1 MATKTLVLVRHG
13 QYSAKTET
21 SEESLTAL
29 GRKQA
34 RLAGKRLKEYKF
46 DKIHCSTMPRAI
58 ETTKIICGEMRV
70 TKKALQTDNLRECV
84 PGFPPHLRKKHGKT
98 DVALLNAHQRQ
109 ADRAYNSLFKTSR
122 KDTTELLICHGN
134 IIRYLVCKTLGI
146 DTLTWV
152 KMDIQQCG
160 ISVIQIRSKGSHR
173 RVLITHNDVGHI
185 PKKDR
190 TFL

>member
-13 QYSAKTET
+13 QYLRKTDDSAEC
-21 SEESLTAL
+21 LTTL

-58 ETTKIICGEMRV
+58 ETAAIICKEMGV
-70 TKKALQTDNLRECV
+70 TKRPMQTDNLCECV
-84 PGFPPHLRKKHGKT
+84 PGFPAHLRKKYGRT
-98 DVALLNAHQRQ
+98 DEAILKKHQRQ
-109 ADRAYNSLFKTSR
+109 ADRAFKTLFTKPNR
-122 KDTTELLICHGN
+122 NTTELLVCHGN

-146 DTLTWV
+146 DTLTWM

-160 ISVIQIRSKGSHR
+160 ISVIKISTTGDYG

-185 PKKDR
+185 PADQR
-190 TFL
+190 TFI